1 MKWWR
6 EGGPEARRALAAGM
20 FGWMLDAFDVM
31 LFALVLPCGHAPIF
45 GLTKAQAGFLG
56 SVMLVAAAAGGVGFG
71 WFADR
76 FGRTRALMLSVLL
89 YSVFTFACGF
99 ATTSAQFVVFRIFLG
114 LGMGGEW
121 TSGAA
126 LVSETWPAQHRG
138 KALGFMQSGW
148 AIGYAAAVLVSGFVQ
163 PRYGWRAV
171 FFVGILPAL
180 FTLWV
185 RRNVKEPAIWTA
197 SSRSGEAVP
206 GLLSIFQ
213 ERHRAASRSSLTL
226 MNTCTLFAWW
236 GFNLWL
242 PSYLKSSPD
251 QGGAGLSGAAT
262 TGYLFIMQAGMWFGY
277 VTFGFVSD
285 RFGRKRTYVELPA
298 HRGGAARRLR
308 VGAEPVDAARARTV
322 RRVCRDR
329 LLQRLRRGHGRDLS
343 DLGPR
348 HRAGLHLQ
356 HRPSGQRRRAV
367 PRSARSPT
375 RTASAP
381 RCSSARPRSSR
392 PRSCGSGFRK
402 REGGRSPDV
411 GLGDVRDDAED
422 VVQLDVVAGL
432 DRPGHGLLADAGPA
446 GLALH
451 VVRIEEVDVE
461 RHLAVDTHRLDLRNH
476 RLLRAL
482 QHPNSIGFPA
492 LP

>member
-6 EGGPEARRALAAGM
+6 DGGPDARRALAAGM

-31 LFALVLPCGHAPIF
+31 IFALVLPYVRADL
-45 GLTKAQAGFLG
+45 GLTSAQGGYLG
-56 SVMLVAAAAGGVGFG
+56 SVMLVAAAVGGMGFG

-89 YSVFTFACGF
+89 YSVFTLACGF
-99 ATTSAQFVVFRIFLG
+99 ATTLAQFVVFRIFLG

-121 TSGAA
+121 TAGAA

-171 FFVGILPAL
+171 FFIGILPAL

-185 RRNVKEPAIWTA
+185 RRSVKEPAIWTA
-197 SSRSGEAVP
+197 SSRSGTKSP
-206 GLLSIFQ
+206 GLLSIFG
-213 ERHRAASRSSLTL
+213 SGIGGLTIVLTL

-242 PSYLKSSPD
+242 PSYLKSSAA

-285 RFGRKRTYVELPA
+285 RLGRKRTYITYLLSAALLLAIYVSVRNPA
-298 HRGGAARRLR
+298 ALM
-308 VGAEPVDAARARTV
+308 V
-322 RRVCRDR
+322 
-329 LLQRLRRGHGRDLS
+329 
-343 DLGPR
+343 LGPFVAFAATGYFSGFGAVTAEIYPTAV
-348 HRAGLHLQ
+348 RATAQGFTYNIGRL
-356 HRPSGQRRRAV
+356 
-367 PRSARSPT
+367 
-375 RTASAP
+375 ASAAAP
-381 RCSSARPRSSR
+381 YLV
-392 PRSCGSGFRK
+392 GS
-402 REGGRSPDV
+402 
-411 GLGDVRDDAED
+411 
-422 VVQLDVVAGL
+422 
-432 DRPGHGLLADAGPA
+432 LADTHGF
-446 GLALH
+446 GTALL
-451 VVRIEEVDVE
+451 VCSGAFVAA
-461 RHLAVDTHRLDLRNH
+461 AVLWIWIPETKG
-476 RLLRAL
+476 RAL
-482 QHPNSIGFPA
+482 T
-492 LP
+492 